1 MSSLATEKSL
11 SPERTV
17 EMYALTAIAMA
28 DAFIGCWKTKYEV
41 NLLRPVTYIQRYI
54 DPAWQS
60 LLNTPPFP
68 EYPSGHSAQSAAA
81 AEVLTALLGGVP
93 FVDST
98 HVALGHAPRRFESF
112 HAAAREAQTSRL
124 YAGIHYPMAID
135 NGAVQGRCI
144 GQAVLRRVHTRHD
157 EAP

>member
-1 MSSLATEKSL
+1 MS
-11 SPERTV
+11 
-17 EMYALTAIAMA
+17 
-28 DAFIGCWKTKYEV
+28 
-41 NLLRPVTYIQRYI
+41 LRDHVICDSDLHVMEPPDLWERYI

-68 EYPSGHSAQSAAA
+68 EYPSGHSVQSAAA

-144 GQAVLRRVHTRHD
+144 GQAVLRRVQTRRD